1 LSAHVEEDRW
11 QRRAIRARRLAGE
24 RPAVAETLRF
34 YANLAE
40 LQETL
45 LRRYPRPI
53 ATSSLAFAERLDRDA
68 AVGALPELLAFLER
82 AAPAAVAREAEM
94 RGDEALDRW
103 RDWIQTLWTTG
114 GREAADANS
123 IQRFIL
129 EALLA
134 PFAEMVSAT
143 SPPAR
148 PSPPAHCPL
157 CTGIPFVALLREQG
171 HGAKRSVVCGFCFS
185 EWPSPRLECLHCGE
199 ATFES
204 LPVFR
209 SDEVDSV
216 RIDACESCKTYIK
229 TIDLTRDGEASPIV
243 DDIASMT
250 LDIWAR
256 EHGYRRLRANL
267 FGF

>member
-1 LSAHVEEDRW
+1 
-11 QRRAIRARRLAGE
+11 
-24 RPAVAETLRF
+24 
-34 YANLAE
+34 
-40 LQETL
+40 
-45 LRRYPRPI
+45 
-53 ATSSLAFAERLDRDA
+53 
-68 AVGALPELLAFLER
+68 
-82 AAPAAVAREAEM
+82 
-94 RGDEALDRW
+94 
-103 RDWIQTLWTTG
+103 
-114 GREAADANS
+114 
-123 IQRFIL
+123 
-129 EALLA
+129 
-134 PFAEMVSAT
+134 
-143 SPPAR
+143 
-148 PSPPAHCPL
+148 
-157 CTGIPFVALLREQG
+157 LLREQG

-209 SDEVDSV
+209 SDDVDSV

-229 TIDLTRDGEASPIV
+229 TIDLTRDGEASPVV